1 MHIRDEHVRIKT
13 KEKIRKR
20 GFGVR
25 AKGNPRVPGQAG
37 SRVEAN
43 TPVAVQSGS
52 QAETTTPTATEAATD
67 PPSDDD
73 EEPADSASMSTRTLR
88 SMTANLINLVDQAAD
103 DDDDDDESGSNAIH
117 IHLRDLFDYTK
128 DHWVRAQQASAV
140 GSLEEEEEL
149 YQLLDLDADGDLDTD
164 LDPDLDDS
172 TENILTL

>member
-25 AKGNPRVPGQAG
+25 VKGNPRVPEQSG

-43 TPVAVQSGS
+43 TPVPVQSGS
-52 QAETTTPTATEAATD
+52 QGETTTPTATDAAPD

-73 EEPADSASMSTRTLR
+73 EEPADSASLSTRTLR
-88 SMTANLINLVDQAAD
+88 GMTTNLINLVDQAAD
-103 DDDDDDESGSNAIH
+103 DNDDDELGGDAIH
-117 IHLRDLFDYTK
+117 IHLQDLFDFTK